1 MMGMV
6 QGNTLL
12 WKTVV
17 LDSDRTTDGFAN
29 TTAWANFLGINGM
42 TDLDKYVYVA
52 LFSNNTYG
60 NYPADLI
67 CWTQNKSGNYV
78 YPSVRA
84 DWTNVGTGNR
94 SLFAN
99 AGTRIDVYKLPK
111 YN

>member
-1 MMGMV
+1 MGMGT
-6 QGNTLL
+6 GNTLL
-12 WKTVV
+12 WKTVT
-17 LDSDRTTDGFAN
+17 LDSDRTTDGLAN
-29 TTAWANFLGINGM
+29 TAAWASFLGINEL

-52 LFSNNTYG
+52 LFSNNTYD

-67 CWTQNKSGNYV
+67 CWTQNKSGNNV
-78 YPSVRA
+78 SPNIRA
-84 DWTNVGTGNR
+84 DWTNAGTGTR